1 MSIEVGT
8 TRQVLADAYTGLGS
22 WFSIHTGATS
32 GTGANEASG
41 GTPAYAR
48 KQTTWGAGANGVTSG
63 SQMTFDLQAGTY
75 NRVGFWNAVTAGTFR
90 DACAMTSTILSVQGQ
105 ILVTPTITVT

>member
-1 MSIEVGT
+1 MAIEVGA
-8 TRQVLADAYTGLGS
+8 TRQVLADAYTGLGT

-41 GTPAYAR
+41 GSPAYAR
-48 KQTTWGAGANGVTSG
+48 KQTTWGAGSNGVTGG

-75 NRVGFWNAVTAGTFR
+75 TRVGFWNASSAGTFR
-90 DACAMTSTILSVQGQ
+90 DACAMTSTTMPAQGQ